1 MSALSLA
8 TNGPRMLASSAPD
21 LIALSTKLA
30 ELLERE
36 TAALIAMRV
45 QEAAAF
51 AEEKMRLTRRYRAT
65 IEELRAGRTTLRE
78 TAAPLRIELMAV
90 ATRLA
95 DAARENERA
104 LRAGRAA
111 VQSVVAA
118 IAEAI
123 KSNERSTQAYRPPR
137 QPPVKPR
144 LVAGVAV
151 DRRL

>member
-1 MSALSLA
+1 MTATSLA
-8 TNGPRMLASSAPD
+8 ISGPRVLESSAPE
-21 LIALSTKLA
+21 LIELSTKLA

-36 TAALIAMRV
+36 TAALTAMRL
-45 QEAAAF
+45 QEAGAF
-51 AEEKMRLTRRYRAT
+51 ADEKMRLTRRYRAT
-65 IEELRAGRTTLRE
+65 IEELRAGRTSLRE
-78 TAAPLRIELMAV
+78 TAAPLRVELMAV

-118 IAEAI
+118 IADAI
-123 KSNERSTQAYRPPR
+123 KSNQRSTQAYRPPR
-137 QPPVKPR
+137 QAPMKPR

>member
-1 MSALSLA
+1 MTALRVI
-8 TNGPRMLASSAPD
+8 TGGPRMLASSAPE
-21 LIALSTKLA
+21 LITLSTRLA

-36 TAALIAMRV
+36 TTALLAMQV

-51 AEEKMRLTRRYRAT
+51 ADEKMRLTRRYRAT

-78 TAAPLRIELMAV
+78 TAAPLRVELMAV

-95 DAARENERA
+95 EAAQANERA

-111 VQSVVAA
+111 VQCVVAA
-118 IAEAI
+118 IADAI
-123 KSNERSTQAYRPPR
+123 KANERSTQAYRPPR
-137 QPPVKPR
+137 QPAMRPR

>member
-1 MSALSLA
+1 MSALNVV
-8 TNGPRMLASSAPD
+8 TTGPRLLASSAPE
-21 LIALSTKLA
+21 LIELSTRLA
-30 ELLERE
+30 DLLERE
-36 TAALIAMRV
+36 TAALLAMRL
-45 QEAAAF
+45 QDAAAF

-78 TAAPLRIELMAV
+78 TAAPLRVELLAV

-95 DAARENERA
+95 NAAQENERA

-111 VQSVVAA
+111 VQCVVAA
-118 IAEAI
+118 IADAV
-123 KSNERSTQAYRPPR
+123 KANERSTQAYRPPR
-137 QPPVKPR
+137 QPAMRPR

>member
-1 MSALSLA
+1 MTALSLA
-8 TNGPRMLASSAPD
+8 TTGPRVLASSAPE

-36 TAALIAMRV
+36 TAALIAMQV
-45 QEAAAF
+45 HEAAAF
-51 AEEKMRLTRRYRAT
+51 ADEKMRLTRRYRAT

-78 TAAPLRIELMAV
+78 TAAPLRVELMAV

-118 IAEAI
+118 IADAI
-123 KSNERSTQAYRPPR
+123 KSSERSTQAYRPPR
-137 QPPVKPR
+137 TPAMKPR